1 MPGIASMGGRG
12 FREAKRNHLER
23 LVKHVKKGLVDYDIA
38 GFLMKVNMFEGIAT
52 TSSCSGRIAI
62 LYSTS
67 MTSKRD
73 ARILEAWHDPGECKK
88 RICYYSTL
96 SFEPM
101 FYSWVSLQAPVI
113 NFIVEDVDGAEV
125 IVGCAEKAGMRRVGY
140 RKYRHGG
147 FQVWVSGGDKLH
159 VTLPSSCSVLLEA
172 CRILEAYKS
181 RLAIFSDCV
190 LEHWP
195 LRRQEK
201 A

>member
-1 MPGIASMGGRG
+1 MSGHG
-12 FREAKRNHLER
+12 FEKAKRVHLER
-23 LVKHVKKGLVDYDIA
+23 LLSHAKRGLVDEDIV
-38 GFLMKVNMFEGIAT
+38 GFLLKVNMMEGIAT

-62 LYSTS
+62 LYSSS

-73 ARILEAWHDPGECKK
+73 ARILEAWHDPGECKR
-88 RICYYSTL
+88 RICYYSDL
-96 SFEPM
+96 SLEPM
-101 FYSWVSLQAPVI
+101 FYSWASLQAPVI
-113 NFIVEDVDGAEV
+113 NFIVEDIEGAEV
-125 IVGCAEKAGMRRVGY
+125 IVGCAEKSGMRRVGY
-140 RKYRHGG
+140 KRYKHGG

-159 VTLPSSCSVLLEA
+159 VTLPSSCSVLMEA

-195 LRRQEK
+195 LRKPGK